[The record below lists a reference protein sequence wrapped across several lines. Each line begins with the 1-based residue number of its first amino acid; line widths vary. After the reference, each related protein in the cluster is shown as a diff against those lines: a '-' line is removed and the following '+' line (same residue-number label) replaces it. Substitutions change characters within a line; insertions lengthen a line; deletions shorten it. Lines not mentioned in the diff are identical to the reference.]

1 MYTCVYKLY
10 IILYHPTL
18 LADFIVVIM
27 RPNEESTTFVFVA
40 RRQLCVKL
48 IIYKSSLRGICKS
61 SFILICTIRSWR
73 MFVGFSCTAYLLIAL
88 CPLRVCVTSTRNYF
102 RIKSLNDDILC
113 VFEHPI
119 SRNIDSPNRGRVNL

>member
-27 RPNEESTTFVFVA
+27 RPNDEPATFVFVA

-88 CPLRVCVTSTRNYF
+88 CPLRRNRSTTIFCVF
-102 RIKSLNDDILC
+102 
-113 VFEHPI
+113 FEHPI